1 MHGIQRRVKAIYY
14 RNEDTIEMIEF
25 PKELEPILA
34 NAVSLGRAYLIDKKR
49 YDDAR
54 RLDEAINQ
62 YRQQKIN
69 KQ

>member
-1 MHGIQRRVKAIYY
+1 
-14 RNEDTIEMIEF
+14 MIEF

-49 YDDAR
+49 YEDVR

>member
-1 MHGIQRRVKAIYY
+1 
-14 RNEDTIEMIEF
+14 MIEF

-49 YDDAR
+49 YEDVR

-62 YRQQKIN
+62 YRQQKSTKN
-69 KQ
+69 ETHRTF

>member
-1 MHGIQRRVKAIYY
+1 
-14 RNEDTIEMIEF
+14 MIEF

-49 YDDAR
+49 YEDVR

-62 YRQQKIN
+62 YRQRKTDIN
-69 KQ
+69 NDNKEVPY

>member
-1 MHGIQRRVKAIYY
+1 MEVISYPQ
-14 RNEDTIEMIEF
+14 
-25 PKELEPILA
+25 ELEPILA

-49 YDDAR
+49 YDDVR

-62 YRQQKIN
+62 YKQRKIN